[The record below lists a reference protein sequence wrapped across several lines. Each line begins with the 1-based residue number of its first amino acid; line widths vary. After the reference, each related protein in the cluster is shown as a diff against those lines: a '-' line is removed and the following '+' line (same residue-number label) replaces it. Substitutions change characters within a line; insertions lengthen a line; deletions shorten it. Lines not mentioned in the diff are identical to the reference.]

1 MDQPRRKRIAIIADT
16 YPPLRISGA
25 VQMRDLVR
33 EFADQGHEPTVVVPA
48 AGLDRPWK
56 LEHADGITTLRVR
69 TSPTKDVS
77 YVRRAINEMRL
88 PYMLLKAMDES
99 GIRHVR
105 WDGIV
110 WYAPT
115 IFLGPIVRRLRR
127 DSGCRSYLIL
137 RDIFPEWAV
146 DMGLMRRGPAYWFFK
161 WVEARQY
168 AVADTIGV
176 QTEANLPYMKRWAQK
191 AGRSLEVLQNW
202 LSPAPRAG
210 CRIDISRTRLAGRR
224 IFVYT
229 GNMGV
234 AQGMDVFL
242 DLVARMRDRKD
253 VGFLFVGRGSD
264 AARFAATAERERLD
278 NVLFYDEI
286 EPNEIPGLLAQ
297 CDFGMLALDPRHKSH
312 NIPGKF
318 LTYMQAGLPVLARI
332 NPRNDLEKLIQSEG
346 VGRVCTGG
354 DAAVLQRLAEELLA
368 DPSMASVARE
378 RGRRLWEREFSTGTA
393 VRQIVRGLESTAP
406 VPAAEEEEGRL
417 SVLFLNQFF
426 YPDISA
432 TAQHAFDLAKFLRA
446 RGDKVS
452 AIASRSIYG
461 RTGSA
466 LPAEEIVD
474 GIEIHRV
481 TSSVFGKRGIAS
493 RSYDFFAFNVA
504 CLFKAITLPRHDV
517 VVCLTTPPFIALVG
531 MVLRWMK
538 GTRFV
543 FWTMDLYPDVPL
555 AAGVIKRGSFAHWIF
570 SKLDRFCLRRADLVV
585 VLGRC
590 MRDRVLANGVS
601 PRRLATITPWSDP
614 DEVQNIPSRRFA
626 PSFDAVSAGRAAAV
640 DMKPVIAGANNF
652 REEWGIGNRFVI
664 EYSGNCGV
672 GHDVASVCEAM
683 LALRDDDDIRWVI
696 VGGGVAWPKI
706 EEFIA
711 RHRIQNVVLKPY
723 QPRSRLGE
731 LIALGDVHLV
741 LVADGFDGLLIPS
754 KFYGVMAAGRP
765 TIYVGPESTEV
776 AQVIQEEQCGYVIPN
791 GNTGKLVGAIRRL
804 QRDPVLAL
812 TMGLRGRRA
821 LEEQYAMQIACA
833 KWHERTH
840 TLAGIGAP

>member
-33 EFADQGHEPTVVVPA
+33 EFADQGHEPTVIVPA

-77 YVRRAINEMRL
+77 YARRAINEMRL
-88 PYMLLKAMDES
+88 PYRLLKAMDES

-146 DMGLMRRGPAYWFFK
+146 DMGIMRRGAAYWFFK
-161 WVEARQY
+161 WVEGRQY
-168 AVADTIGV
+168 AVADT
-176 QTEANLPYMKRWAQK
+176 
-191 AGRSLEVLQNW
+191 LEVLQNW
-202 LSPAPRAG
+202 LSPAPRG
-210 CRIDISRTRLAGRR
+210 DCRIDISRTRLAGRR

-242 DLVARMRDRKD
+242 DLVARMRDRQD

-264 AARFAATAERERLD
+264 AARFAATAERAGLE

-354 DAAVLQRLAEELLA
+354 DAADLQRLAEELLA
-368 DPSMASVARE
+368 DPSMSASARE
-378 RGRRLWEREFSTGTA
+378 RGRRLWEREFSTSAA
-393 VRQIVRGLESTAP
+393 VRQIVRALEAP
-406 VPAAEEEEGRL
+406 APAEPVAGEEGRL

-432 TAQHAFDLAKFLRA
+432 TAQHAFDLAKFLSA

-466 LPAEEIVD
+466 LPAEEVVD

-481 TSSVFGKRGIAS
+481 TSSVFGKGGIAS
-493 RSYDFFAFNVA
+493 RSYDFVAFNVA

-517 VVCLTTPPFIALVG
+517 VICLTTPPFIALIG
-531 MVLRWMK
+531 LVLRWMK
-538 GTRFV
+538 GSRFV

-555 AAGVIKRGSFAHWIF
+555 AAGVIKRGSLAHRIFAA
-570 SKLDRFCLRRADLVV
+570 LDRFCLRSADLVV

-590 MRDRVLANGVS
+590 MQDRVLANGV
-601 PRRLATITPWSDP
+601 PPARLATITPWSDP
-614 DEVQNIPSRRFA
+614 EEVPNIPTRRFS
-626 PSFDAVSAGRAAAV
+626 PSFDTVAAGRATVA
-640 DMKPVIAGANNF
+640 DLKPFLAGTNGF
-652 REEWGIGNRFVI
+652 RDEWDIGDRFVI

-696 VGGGVAWPKI
+696 VGGGVAWPRI
-706 EEFIA
+706 EEFIVQHGI
-711 RHRIQNVVLKPY
+711 RNVVLRPY

-741 LVADGFDGLLIPS
+741 LVADGFEGLLIPS

-776 AQVIQEEQCGYVIPN
+776 AQVIEEEKCGFVIPN
-791 GNTGKLVGAIRRL
+791 GNTNLLVGAIRRL

-812 TMGLRGRRA
+812 TMGMRGRRA
-821 LEEQYAMQIACA
+821 LEQRYSMQIACS
-833 KWHERTH
+833 KWHERTR
-840 TLAGIGAP
+840 TLVGAAAS

>member
-1 MDQPRRKRIAIIADT
+1 
-16 YPPLRISGA
+16 
-25 VQMRDLVR
+25 
-33 EFADQGHEPTVVVPA
+33 
-48 AGLDRPWK
+48 
-56 LEHADGITTLRVR
+56 
-69 TSPTKDVS
+69 
-77 YVRRAINEMRL
+77 
-88 PYMLLKAMDES
+88 
-99 GIRHVR
+99 
-105 WDGIV
+105 
-110 WYAPT
+110 
-115 IFLGPIVRRLRR
+115 
-127 DSGCRSYLIL
+127 
-137 RDIFPEWAV
+137 
-146 DMGLMRRGPAYWFFK
+146 
-161 WVEARQY
+161 
-168 AVADTIGV
+168 V
-176 QTEANLPYMKRWAQK
+176 QTEANLPYMKRWAEK

-202 LSPAPRAG
+202 LSPAPRG
-210 CRIDISRTRLAGRR
+210 DCRIDISRTRLAGRR

-242 DLVARMRDRKD
+242 DLVARMRDRQD

-264 AARFAATAERERLD
+264 AARFAATAERAGLE

-354 DAAVLQRLAEELLA
+354 DAADLQRLAEELLA
-368 DPSMASVARE
+368 DPSMSASARE
-378 RGRRLWEREFSTGTA
+378 RGRRLWEREFSTSAA
-393 VRQIVRGLESTAP
+393 VRQIVRALEAP
-406 VPAAEEEEGRL
+406 APAEPVAGEEGRL

-432 TAQHAFDLAKFLRA
+432 TAQHAFDLAKFLSA

-466 LPAEEIVD
+466 LPAEEVVD

-481 TSSVFGKRGIAS
+481 TSSVFGKGGIAS
-493 RSYDFFAFNVA
+493 RSYDFVAFNVA

-517 VVCLTTPPFIALVG
+517 VICLTTPPFIALIG
-531 MVLRWMK
+531 LVLRWMK
-538 GTRFV
+538 GSRFV

-555 AAGVIKRGSFAHWIF
+555 AAGVIKRGSLAHRIFAA
-570 SKLDRFCLRRADLVV
+570 LDRFCLRSADLVV

-590 MRDRVLANGVS
+590 MQDRVLANGV
-601 PRRLATITPWSDP
+601 PPARLATITPWSDP
-614 DEVQNIPSRRFA
+614 EEVPNIPTRRFS
-626 PSFDAVSAGRAAAV
+626 PSFDTVAAGRATVA
-640 DMKPVIAGANNF
+640 DLKPFLAGTNGF
-652 REEWGIGNRFVI
+652 RDEWDIGDRFVI

-696 VGGGVAWPKI
+696 VGGGVAWPRI
-706 EEFIA
+706 EEFIVQHGI
-711 RHRIQNVVLKPY
+711 RNVVLRPY

-741 LVADGFDGLLIPS
+741 LVADGFEGLLIPS

-776 AQVIQEEQCGYVIPN
+776 AQVIEEEKCGFVIPN
-791 GNTGKLVGAIRRL
+791 GNTNLLVGAIRRL

-812 TMGLRGRRA
+812 TMGMRGRRA
-821 LEEQYAMQIACA
+821 LEQRYSMQIACS
-833 KWHERTH
+833 KWHERTR
-840 TLAGIGAP
+840 TLVGAAAS

>member
-1 MDQPRRKRIAIIADT
+1 
-16 YPPLRISGA
+16 
-25 VQMRDLVR
+25 
-33 EFADQGHEPTVVVPA
+33 
-48 AGLDRPWK
+48 
-56 LEHADGITTLRVR
+56 
-69 TSPTKDVS
+69 
-77 YVRRAINEMRL
+77 MRL

-146 DMGLMRRGPAYWFFK
+146 DMGIMRRGAAYWFFK
-161 WVEARQY
+161 WVEGRQY

-176 QTEANLPYMKRWAQK
+176 QTEANLPYMKRWAEK

-202 LSPAPRAG
+202 LSPAPRG
-210 CRIDISRTRLAGRR
+210 DCRIDISRTRLAGRR

-242 DLVARMRDRKD
+242 DLVARMRDRQD

-264 AARFAATAERERLD
+264 AARFAATAERAGLE

-354 DAAVLQRLAEELLA
+354 DAADLQRLAEELLA
-368 DPSMASVARE
+368 DPSMSASARE
-378 RGRRLWEREFSTGTA
+378 RGRRLWEREFSTSAA
-393 VRQIVRGLESTAP
+393 VRQIVRALEAP
-406 VPAAEEEEGRL
+406 APAEPVAGEEGRL

-432 TAQHAFDLAKFLRA
+432 TAQHAFDLAKFLSA

-466 LPAEEIVD
+466 LPAEEVVD

-481 TSSVFGKRGIAS
+481 TSSVFGKGGIAS
-493 RSYDFFAFNVA
+493 RSYDFVAFNVA

-517 VVCLTTPPFIALVG
+517 VICLTTPPFIALIG
-531 MVLRWMK
+531 LVLRWMK
-538 GTRFV
+538 GSRFV

-555 AAGVIKRGSFAHWIF
+555 AAGVIKRGSLAHRIFAA
-570 SKLDRFCLRRADLVV
+570 LDRFCLRSADLVV

-590 MRDRVLANGVS
+590 MQDRVLANGV
-601 PRRLATITPWSDP
+601 PPARLATITPWSDP
-614 DEVQNIPSRRFA
+614 EEVPNIPTRRFS
-626 PSFDAVSAGRAAAV
+626 PSFDTVAAGRATVA
-640 DMKPVIAGANNF
+640 DLKPFLAGTNGF
-652 REEWGIGNRFVI
+652 RDEWDIGDRFVI

-696 VGGGVAWPKI
+696 VGGGVAWPRI
-706 EEFIA
+706 EEFIVQHGI
-711 RHRIQNVVLKPY
+711 RNVVLRPY

-741 LVADGFDGLLIPS
+741 LVADGFEGLLIPS

-776 AQVIQEEQCGYVIPN
+776 AQVIEEEKCGFVIPN
-791 GNTGKLVGAIRRL
+791 GNTNLLVGAIRRL

-812 TMGLRGRRA
+812 TMGMRGRRA
-821 LEEQYAMQIACA
+821 LEQRYSMQIACS
-833 KWHERTH
+833 KWHERTR
-840 TLAGIGAP
+840 TLVGAAAS

>member
-1 MDQPRRKRIAIIADT
+1 
-16 YPPLRISGA
+16 
-25 VQMRDLVR
+25 
-33 EFADQGHEPTVVVPA
+33 
-48 AGLDRPWK
+48 
-56 LEHADGITTLRVR
+56 
-69 TSPTKDVS
+69 
-77 YVRRAINEMRL
+77 
-88 PYMLLKAMDES
+88 
-99 GIRHVR
+99 
-105 WDGIV
+105 
-110 WYAPT
+110 
-115 IFLGPIVRRLRR
+115 
-127 DSGCRSYLIL
+127 
-137 RDIFPEWAV
+137 
-146 DMGLMRRGPAYWFFK
+146 
-161 WVEARQY
+161 
-168 AVADTIGV
+168 
-176 QTEANLPYMKRWAQK
+176 
-191 AGRSLEVLQNW
+191 
-202 LSPAPRAG
+202 
-210 CRIDISRTRLAGRR
+210 
-224 IFVYT
+224 
-229 GNMGV
+229 
-234 AQGMDVFL
+234 
-242 DLVARMRDRKD
+242 
-253 VGFLFVGRGSD
+253 
-264 AARFAATAERERLD
+264 
-278 NVLFYDEI
+278 
-286 EPNEIPGLLAQ
+286 
-297 CDFGMLALDPRHKSH
+297 
-312 NIPGKF
+312 
-318 LTYMQAGLPVLARI
+318 
-332 NPRNDLEKLIQSEG
+332 
-346 VGRVCTGG
+346 
-354 DAAVLQRLAEELLA
+354 
-368 DPSMASVARE
+368 
-378 RGRRLWEREFSTGTA
+378 
-393 VRQIVRGLESTAP
+393 
-406 VPAAEEEEGRL
+406 
-417 SVLFLNQFF
+417 
-426 YPDISA
+426 
-432 TAQHAFDLAKFLRA
+432 
-446 RGDKVS
+446 
-452 AIASRSIYG
+452 
-461 RTGSA
+461 
-466 LPAEEIVD
+466 
-474 GIEIHRV
+474 
-481 TSSVFGKRGIAS
+481 
-493 RSYDFFAFNVA
+493 
-504 CLFKAITLPRHDV
+504 V

-626 PSFDAVSAGRAAAV
+626 PSFDAVSAGRATAV

-821 LEEQYAMQIACA
+821 LEQQYAMQIACA

-840 TLAGIGAP
+840 TLAGVGAP

>member
-1 MDQPRRKRIAIIADT
+1 
-16 YPPLRISGA
+16 
-25 VQMRDLVR
+25 
-33 EFADQGHEPTVVVPA
+33 
-48 AGLDRPWK
+48 
-56 LEHADGITTLRVR
+56 
-69 TSPTKDVS
+69 
-77 YVRRAINEMRL
+77 
-88 PYMLLKAMDES
+88 
-99 GIRHVR
+99 
-105 WDGIV
+105 
-110 WYAPT
+110 
-115 IFLGPIVRRLRR
+115 
-127 DSGCRSYLIL
+127 
-137 RDIFPEWAV
+137 
-146 DMGLMRRGPAYWFFK
+146 
-161 WVEARQY
+161 
-168 AVADTIGV
+168 
-176 QTEANLPYMKRWAQK
+176 MKRWSER
-191 AGRSLEVLQNW
+191 AGRTLEVLQNW

-234 AQGMDVFL
+234 AQGMDVFMG
-242 DLVARMRDRKD
+242 LVARMRDRRD

-278 NVLFYDEI
+278 NVLFFDEI
-286 EPNEIPGLLAQ
+286 EPSEIPGLLAQ

-332 NPRNDLEKLIQSEG
+332 NPRNDLERVIQSEG

-354 DAAVLQRLAEELLA
+354 DAAVLQRLAEELLT
-368 DPSMASVARE
+368 DPAMITAARE
-378 RGRRLWEREFSTGTA
+378 RGRRLWEREFSTKAA
-393 VRQIVRGLESTAP
+393 VRQIVRALE
-406 VPAAEEEEGRL
+406 VPAAAPSMEDEEGRL

-432 TAQHAFDLAKFLRA
+432 TAQHAFDLAKFLQS

-452 AIASRSIYG
+452 AVASRSIYG

-493 RSYDFFAFNVA
+493 RSYDFVAFNVA
-504 CLFKAITLPRHDV
+504 CLFKAISLPKHDV
-517 VVCLTTPPFIALVG
+517 VICLTTPPFIALVG

-555 AAGVIKRGSFAHWIF
+555 AAGVIKRGSFAHSVF

-601 PRRLATITPWSDP
+601 PARLATITPWSDP
-614 DEVQNIPSRRFA
+614 EEVPNIPPRRFA
-626 PSFDAVSAGRAAAV
+626 PSFDTVLAGRTTSM
-640 DMKPVIAGANNF
+640 DLKPVIAGANSF
-652 REEWGIGNRFVI
+652 REEWNIGNRFVI

-711 RHRIQNVVLKPY
+711 RHRISNVVLKPY
-723 QPRSRLGE
+723 QPRARLGE

-741 LVADGFDGLLIPS
+741 LVADGFEGLLIPS

-776 AQVIQEEQCGYVIPN
+776 AQVISEERCGFVIPN

-821 LEEQYAMQIACA
+821 LERSYSMQIACA
-833 KWHERTH
+833 KWHERAH
-840 TLAGIGAP
+840 TLVEAAAS